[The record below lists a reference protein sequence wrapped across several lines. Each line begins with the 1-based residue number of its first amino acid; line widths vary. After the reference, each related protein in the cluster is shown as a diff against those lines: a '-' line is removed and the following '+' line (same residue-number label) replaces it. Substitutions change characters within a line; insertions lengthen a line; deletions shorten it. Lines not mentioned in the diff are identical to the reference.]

1 MIILTIH
8 VISELIMTL
17 LTIFLI
23 PISGEEIN
31 KVNCSRILISLL
43 LVAAISVCF
52 NILFYN
58 PDINFAIRSL
68 ALAINFTKF
77 IAAAAIVYNKISVKI
92 VCLSLIIHS
101 VCSILVTG
109 ISLVVPIKQ
118 NVASYE
124 SEITLMAVR
133 ILFLLFS
140 VIFKKKRTDLYLNN
154 NIFKILPNYIY
165 ILVLINLFLA
175 DGLIEA
181 ANYEFTDLRIKEII
195 VKILAVTLSICVIIT
210 LVTLLINVASKKY
223 FIDINKLLEKQI
235 QTQISYYENRER
247 TYAEIRRF
255 KHDYFNH
262 INCIRSLLK
271 AERYEDVSEYMGS
284 ITDML
289 PSGNLLFNTGN
300 FISDAILS
308 DKQNSV
314 KRENITIEFDGIIP
328 SSINSSDL
336 CIILGNAVDNAIE
349 ASRELDGEK
358 IISVYGGFS
367 HSYFLL
373 RVTNPTNKVTNNS
386 GFLPITTKQDK
397 SEHGFGLM
405 NIKSVVDKYDGCM
418 KIENKD
424 NIFTIILTF
433 NSIVECVI
441 N

>member
-1 MIILTIH
+1 MMIMIIYIF
-8 VISELIMTL
+8 SELIMAL
-17 LTIFLI
+17 LTLYLM
-23 PISGEEIN
+23 PISGEEIR
-31 KVNCSRILISLL
+31 KIKHSRLIISLF

-52 NILFYN
+52 NKLFYFPN
-58 PDINFAIRSL
+58 IAIQSLILIINYI
-68 ALAINFTKF
+68 KF
-77 IAAAAIVYNKISVKI
+77 IAAAIIVYKRISIKI

-101 VCSILVTG
+101 VCSILVAG
-109 ISLVVPIKQ
+109 ISFVAPIKQ
-118 NVASYE
+118 DVASYE
-124 SEITLMAVR
+124 SEITLMDVR
-133 ILFLLFS
+133 ILFLLFA
-140 VIFKKKRTDLYLNN
+140 VIFKKKRTVLYVNN
-154 NIFKILPNYIY
+154 KFFKILPNHIY
-165 ILVLINLFLA
+165 ILILINLFLA

-181 ANYEFTDLRIKEII
+181 ANYEFADLQIKEII
-195 VKILAVTLSICVIIT
+195 VKILAVTLSICVIVT

-235 QTQISYYENRER
+235 QTQISYYEDRER

-255 KHDYFNH
+255 KHDYINH

-271 AERYEDVSEYMGS
+271 AERYDEVSEYLGS

-314 KRENITIEFDGIIP
+314 KRENISIQFDGIIP
-328 SSINSSDL
+328 SSINNADL

-358 IISVYGGFS
+358 MISVYGGFS
-367 HSYFLL
+367 HSYFILT
-373 RVTNPTNKVTNNS
+373 VTNPTNNVTNNS
-386 GFLPITTKQDK
+386 GFIPITTKQDK

-418 KIENKD
+418 KIEN
-424 NIFTIILTF
+424 NENQFTLNLTF
-433 NSIVECVI
+433 NSIIAECEKD
-441 N
+441 

>member
-1 MIILTIH
+1 MMIMIIYIF
-8 VISELIMTL
+8 SELIMAL
-17 LTIFLI
+17 LTLYLM
-23 PISGEEIN
+23 PISGEEIR
-31 KVNCSRILISLL
+31 KIKHSRLIISLF

-52 NILFYN
+52 NKLFYFPN
-58 PDINFAIRSL
+58 IAIQSLILIINYI
-68 ALAINFTKF
+68 KF
-77 IAAAAIVYNKISVKI
+77 IAAAIIVYKRISIKI

-101 VCSILVTG
+101 VCSILVAG
-109 ISLVVPIKQ
+109 ISFVVPIKQ
-118 NVASYE
+118 DVASYE

-133 ILFLLFS
+133 ILFLLFA
-140 VIFKKKRTDLYLNN
+140 VIFKKKRTELYLNN
-154 NIFKILPNYIY
+154 NIFKILPNHIY

-181 ANYEFTDLRIKEII
+181 ANYEFADLQIKEII
-195 VKILAVTLSICVIIT
+195 VKILAVTLSMCVIVT
-210 LVTLLINVASKKY
+210 LVINVASKKY

-235 QTQISYYENRER
+235 QTQISYYEERER

-255 KHDYFNH
+255 KHDYINH

-271 AERYEDVSEYMGS
+271 AERYDEVSEYLGS

-314 KRENITIEFDGIIP
+314 KRENISIEFDGIIP
-328 SSINSSDL
+328 SSINNADL

-358 IISVYGGFS
+358 MISVYGGFS
-367 HSYFLL
+367 HSYFILT
-373 RVTNPTNKVTNNS
+373 VTNPTNNVTNNS
-386 GFLPITTKQDK
+386 GFIPITTKQDK

-418 KIENKD
+418 KIEN
-424 NIFTIILTF
+424 NENQFTLNLTF
-433 NSIVECVI
+433 NSIIAECEKD
-441 N
+441 